1 MEPSWELFL
10 DGPPPDFSVLQQLLC
25 LEPEPWSPAPAPAPA
40 SPAGGPSPTC
50 WRRRGHQ
57 ANLIKQLCLSRE
69 LSSEDEPDSLSAQ
82 RGKCCASCKTQ
93 KTPLWRIAED
103 GTPLCNACG
112 IRYKKYRI
120 RCFRCWN
127 IPRKNRKLHSWCP
140 KCGERLHLAV
150 AMPRSRKRPSASR
163 RPLLFCLPE
172 KAMMTS

>member
-1 MEPSWELFL
+1 MRLRL
-10 DGPPPDFSVLQQLLC
+10 G
-25 LEPEPWSPAPAPAPA
+25 
-40 SPAGGPSPTC
+40 PAGPALRIRPRFSSPTC

-150 AMPRSRKRPSASR
+150 AMPRSRKRKGDDDILTP
-163 RPLLFCLPE
+163 PIKVLYC
-172 KAMMTS
+172 